1 MPMPPAPASVVQDSH
16 YYSYYTLSVFQNNVK
31 NSFDENFI
39 DMEKA
44 EIKQGKAE
52 IKQGKAEIKQGKA
65 EIKQGKAEIKQGK
78 AAAAAWS

>member
-16 YYSYYTLSVFQNNVK
+16 RYYTLSVFQNNVK

-78 AAAAAWS
+78 AAAACVVMT